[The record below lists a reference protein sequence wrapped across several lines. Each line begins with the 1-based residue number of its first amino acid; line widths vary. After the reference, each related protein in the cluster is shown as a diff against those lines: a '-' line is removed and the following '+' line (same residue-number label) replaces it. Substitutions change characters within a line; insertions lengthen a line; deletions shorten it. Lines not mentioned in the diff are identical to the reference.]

1 MFSQHFLQVVLYIFH
16 FRLFSFVGLKL
27 SPLSDL
33 KVDLLLENFCIML
46 DIEVFLVFFFAL
58 TTFTAQI
65 AVNLYLF
72 AIRISY
78 FVHHFIMN
86 FKNNFLFKLQFS
98 NHAIEF
104 FFMNEFFMPIAFRH
118 QFHKFSVFNLV
129 FFSTVAVHS
138 NTFTVIIEHKSSSI

>member
-78 FVHHFIMN
+78 FVHHFVVN
-86 FKNNFLFKLQFS
+86 FKNNVFFKLQFA

-104 FFMNEFFMPIAFRH
+104 
-118 QFHKFSVFNLV
+118 VYV
-129 FFSTVAVHS
+129 
-138 NTFTVIIEHKSSSI
+138 